1 MANRL
6 SKSRS
11 EAWSARPVYWW
22 TLGIVAIGSAVYWLR
37 KPAMNLIVSPLQ
49 FVSRLWAVLGE
60 VRPESWGDAGAGS
73 KLSTAAKILIV
84 AHGAFESGWGKG
96 TAAKMGFNYFNIT
109 AGPAWKGEVI
119 KGPDTEYDKAGNVKN
134 ITQQFRKYPS
144 DRAAI
149 EDYLS
154 FLSKQN
160 GGRYSKAYAALL
172 AGKLE
177 DFVRE
182 LSIAG
187 YFTLPL
193 AQYQERMAKVNEI
206 VIKLLS

>member
-1 MANRL
+1 MSDRL
-6 SKSRS
+6 NKSRFTDWQVHP
-11 EAWSARPVYWW
+11 AYLWA
-22 TLGIVAIGSAVYWLR
+22 LGIALVGSAVYWFR
-37 KPAMNLIVSPLQ
+37 KPAMNLIATPLQ
-49 FVSRLWAVLGE
+49 FVSRLWTVLGE
-60 VRPESWGDAGAGS
+60 VRPDSWGDAGAAP
-73 KLSTAAKILIV
+73 KLSTAAKVLIV
-84 AHGAFESGWGKG
+84 AHAAFESDWGKG
-96 TAAKMGFNYFNIT
+96 TAAKLGFNYFNIT

-160 GGRYSKAYAALL
+160 GGRYSKAYTALL